1 MIVSLFFFLKI
12 KIKIVFS
19 LDGDEFFNIS
29 STLIIIVEIKKK
41 NLIFLSILNSSLSI
55 LIDILF
61 ALHILSGKV
70 FQFYLELFL

>member
-1 MIVSLFFFLKI
+1 MIVSLFFFFKI

-41 NLIFLSILNSSLSI
+41 LNLFIHPSSLSI

-61 ALHILSGKV
+61 ALHILSCKV